1 VTPSWRARGLDRD
14 AACGILG
21 GHGRLAAEGDI
32 MILRAIALFLGGFS
46 LLSFLLGLAVPSFDV
61 NIWWIDV
68 RVLPVWLEVAAL
80 PVFGVSL
87 LAYALFGPLA
97 GWPRWPLILGLSFL
111 AVVAALNTAHFY
123 EQAVRGLIRTDFLI
137 PLSLL
142 VFVPVVMMVPDA
154 WRGRSEPTW
163 RAWRTGRARDRWLA
177 LAVLV
182 LLVLGFPVAQM
193 LCFGSTD
200 YSRPADAIVV
210 FGARAYADGRMS
222 TALHDRTRT
231 AVDLY
236 RSGMAP
242 VLIFSGGPGDGDVH
256 ETEAMRR
263 WALSQGVPDSAIMR
277 DEGGLSTQHTVENT
291 VSRFRKHG
299 FERILAVSQF
309 YHLPRIKLA
318 YLRAG
323 VDVYTVPARPSAP
336 LYGLPWFML
345 REVGGFWYYYLR
357 PLIS

>member
-1 VTPSWRARGLDRD
+1 MVWIETPRVAFFR
-14 AACGILG
+14 
-21 GHGRLAAEGDI
+21 HGRLPADGGI
-32 MILRAIALFLGGFS
+32 MISRAIALFLGVFS
-46 LLSFLLGLAVPSFDV
+46 LLSFVLGLAVPGFDA

-68 RVLPVWLEVAAL
+68 RMLPAWLEAAAL
-80 PVFGVSL
+80 PVAGVSL
-87 LAYALFGPLA
+87 LAHAFFGPLA
-97 GWPRWPLILGLSFL
+97 GWPRWPVTLGLAFL
-111 AVVAALNTAHFY
+111 AAVVVHNTALFY
-123 EQAVRGLIRTDFLI
+123 VLVIRGMIRTSFPV

-142 VFVPVVMMVPDA
+142 VLVPVVMMVHAA
-154 WRGRSEPTW
+154 WRGRP
-163 RAWRTGRARDRWLA
+163 AHPWRTVRARDRWLA
-177 LAVLV
+177 LAALV
-182 LLVLGFPVAQM
+182 LLVVGFPVAQM
-193 LCFGSTD
+193 MCFGSTD

-222 TALHDRTRT
+222 TALYDRTRT

-236 RSGMAP
+236 RAGVAP

-263 WALSQGVPDSAIMR
+263 WARDQGVPESAIMR

-291 VSRFRKHG
+291 VPRFRKHG
-299 FERILAVSQF
+299 FTRILAVSQF

-357 PLIS
+357 PLVS

>member
-1 VTPSWRARGLDRD
+1 
-14 AACGILG
+14 
-21 GHGRLAAEGDI
+21 
-32 MILRAIALFLGGFS
+32 MILRAIALCFGAFS
-46 LLSFLLGLAVPSFDV
+46 LLSFLLGLAVPGFDA
-61 NIWWIDV
+61 NIWWIDLRMLPPWLQV
-68 RVLPVWLEVAAL
+68 AGLPVVS
-80 PVFGVSL
+80 VSL
-87 LAYALFGPLA
+87 LAYALFGPLG
-97 GWPRWPLILGLSFL
+97 GWLRWPVALGLTFL
-111 AVVAALNTAHFY
+111 AAMVVHNLVLFY
-123 EQAVRGLIRTDFLI
+123 VLVVRGLIRVDFPV

-142 VFVPVVMMVPDA
+142 ILVPVAMIVHDA
-154 WRGRSEPTW
+154 WRGR
-163 RAWRTGRARDRWLA
+163 TGRVWRSVRAREQWLA
-177 LAVLV
+177 AGVLG
-182 LLVLGFPVAQM
+182 LFALGFPVAQM
-193 LCFGSTD
+193 LCFGGTD

-236 RSGMAP
+236 RAGLAP

-263 WALSQGVPDSAIMR
+263 YALSQGVPDSAIMR

-291 VSRFRKHG
+291 VSRFRKRG
-299 FERILAVSQF
+299 YARVLAVSQF

-336 LYGLPWFML
+336 LYGLPWFMF

-357 PLIS
+357 PLF

>member
-1 VTPSWRARGLDRD
+1 
-14 AACGILG
+14 
-21 GHGRLAAEGDI
+21 
-32 MILRAIALFLGGFS
+32 MILRAIALFLGVFS
-46 LLSFLLGLAVPSFDV
+46 LLSFLLGLAVPSFDA

-68 RVLPVWLEVAAL
+68 RMLPAWLEVAAL
-80 PVFGVSL
+80 PVVGVSL
-87 LAYALFGPLA
+87 LAYALLGRLA
-97 GWPRWPLILGLSFL
+97 GWLRWPVALGLGFL
-111 AVVAALNTAHFY
+111 AAVVVHNTVLFY
-123 EQAVRGLIRTDFLI
+123 VLVVRGMIRTDFPV

-142 VFVPVVMMVPDA
+142 VLVPVVMMVHDA
-154 WRGRSEPTW
+154 WRGRP
-163 RAWRTGRARDRWLA
+163 AHPWRTVRARERWLA
-177 LAVLV
+177 LAVLA
-182 LLVLGFPVAQM
+182 LLGLAFPVAQM
-193 LCFGSTD
+193 MCFGSTD

-236 RSGMAP
+236 RAGVAP

-263 WALSQGVPDSAIMR
+263 WALTQGVPESAIMR

-299 FERILAVSQF
+299 FERVLAVSQF

-357 PLIS
+357 PLI

>member
-1 VTPSWRARGLDRD
+1 
-14 AACGILG
+14 
-21 GHGRLAAEGDI
+21 
-32 MILRAIALFLGGFS
+32 MILRAIALFFGAFS
-46 LLSFLLGLAVPSFDV
+46 LLSFLLGLAVPRFDA

-68 RVLPVWLEVAAL
+68 RMLPGLDVVAL
-80 PVFGVSL
+80 PVVGLSL
-87 LAYALFGPLA
+87 LAYALFGPPA
-97 GWPRWPLILGLSFL
+97 GWWRWPVVLGLGLL
-111 AVVAALNTAHFY
+111 AAIVVHNTALFY
-123 EQAVRGLIRTDFLI
+123 VLVVRGLIRTDFPV

-142 VFVPVVMMVPDA
+142 FFVPVFMIAHDA
-154 WRGRSEPTW
+154 WCGRARSW
-163 RAWRTGRARDRWLA
+163 RVTRARDRWLA
-177 LAVLV
+177 AGTLG
-182 LLVLGFPVAQM
+182 VLGLAFPLAQM
-193 LCFGSTD
+193 MCFGSTD
-200 YSRPADAIVV
+200 YTRPADAIVV
-210 FGARAYADGRMS
+210 FGARAYADGTMS

-231 AVDLY
+231 AVELY
-236 RSGMAP
+236 RAGVAP

-263 WALSQGVPDSAIMR
+263 FALQQGVPESAIMR

-291 VSRFRKHG
+291 VARFRKHG
-299 FERILAVSQF
+299 FERVLAVSQF

-357 PLIS
+357 PLGA

>member
-1 VTPSWRARGLDRD
+1 
-14 AACGILG
+14 
-21 GHGRLAAEGDI
+21 
-32 MILRAIALFLGGFS
+32 MILRTIALCFGAFS
-46 LLSFLLGLAVPSFDV
+46 LLSFLLGLAVPGFDA

-68 RVLPVWLEVAAL
+68 RMLPAWLQVAAL
-80 PVFGVSL
+80 PVVSVSL
-87 LAYALFGPLA
+87 LAYALLGPPK
-97 GWPRWPLILGLSFL
+97 GWLRWPVVLGLGFL
-111 AVVAALNTAHFY
+111 AAVVLYNLVLFY
-123 EQAVRGLIRTDFLI
+123 VLVVRGLIRVDLPV

-142 VFVPVVMMVPDA
+142 ILVPVVMIVHDAVRAGAERGPAGRA
-154 WRGRSEPTW
+154 WRGM
-163 RAWRTGRARDRWLA
+163 RAREQWLA
-177 LAVLV
+177 VGVLG
-182 LLVLGFPVAQM
+182 LFGLGFPVAQM
-193 LCFGSTD
+193 LCFGATD

-236 RSGMAP
+236 RAGLAP

-263 WALSQGVPDSAIMR
+263 YALGQGVPDSATMR

-299 FERILAVSQF
+299 YARVLAVSQF

-323 VDVYTVPARPSAP
+323 VDVHTVPARPSAT
-336 LYGLPWFML
+336 LYGLPWFMF
-345 REVGGFWYYYLR
+345 REIGGFWYYYLR
-357 PLIS
+357 PLFA

>member
-1 VTPSWRARGLDRD
+1 
-14 AACGILG
+14 
-21 GHGRLAAEGDI
+21 
-32 MILRAIALFLGGFS
+32 MILRAIALFFGAFS
-46 LLSFLLGLAVPSFDV
+46 LLSFLLGLAVPGFDA

-68 RVLPVWLEVAAL
+68 RMLPAGLQVAAL
-80 PVFGVSL
+80 PVVSVSL
-87 LAYALFGPLA
+87 LAYALFGAPA
-97 GWPRWPLILGLSFL
+97 GWLRWPMALGLVFL
-111 AVVAALNTAHFY
+111 AIVVVHNVALFY
-123 EQAVRGLIRTDFLI
+123 VLAVRGLIRTDFPV

-142 VFVPVVMMVPDA
+142 VLVPVVVMAHDA
-154 WRGRSEPTW
+154 VRACLGHGHAS
-163 RAWRTGRARDRWLA
+163 RAWRSVRAREQWLA
-177 LAVLV
+177 VG
-182 LLVLGFPVAQM
+182 VLGLLAMAFPVAQM
-193 LCFGSTD
+193 MCFGSTD

-210 FGARAYADGRMS
+210 FGARAYADGSMS

-236 RSGMAP
+236 RAGVAP

-263 WALSQGVPDSAIMR
+263 WALAQGVPDSAIMR

-299 FERILAVSQF
+299 FERVLAVSQF

-323 VDVYTVPARPSAP
+323 VDVHTVPARPSAP
-336 LYGLPWFML
+336 LYGTPWFML

-357 PLIS
+357 PLFS

>member
-1 VTPSWRARGLDRD
+1 MADRGS
-14 AACGILG
+14 
-21 GHGRLAAEGDI
+21 I
-32 MILRAIALFLGGFS
+32 MILRAIALFFGAFS
-46 LLSFLLGLAVPSFDV
+46 LLSFLLGLAVPSFDA
-61 NIWWIDV
+61 NIWWIDL
-68 RVLPVWLEVAAL
+68 RMLPAGLELAAL
-80 PVFGVSL
+80 PAAGASL
-87 LAYALFGPLA
+87 LAYALLGPPG
-97 GWPRWPLILGLSFL
+97 GWLRWPVALGLAFL
-111 AVVAALNTAHFY
+111 AAVVAHNTVLYYALV
-123 EQAVRGLIRTDFLI
+123 VRGLIRTDFPV

-142 VFVPVVMMVPDA
+142 ILVPAVMIAFDA
-154 WRGRSEPTW
+154 WRGDPVPMSMSRP
-163 RAWRTGRARDRWLA
+163 ARARDQWLA
-177 LAVLV
+177 AGALI

-222 TALHDRTRT
+222 TALYDRTRT

-236 RSGMAP
+236 QAGLAP

-263 WALSQGVPDSAIMR
+263 WAVAQGVPDSAIMR

-291 VSRFRKHG
+291 VARFQKHG
-299 FERILAVSQF
+299 YERVLAVSQF

-345 REVGGFWYYYLR
+345 REVGGFWFYYLR
-357 PLIS
+357 PLFS

>member
-1 VTPSWRARGLDRD
+1 
-14 AACGILG
+14 
-21 GHGRLAAEGDI
+21 
-32 MILRAIALFLGGFS
+32 MILRAIALCFGAFS
-46 LLSFLLGLAVPSFDV
+46 LLSFLLGLAVPGFDA

-68 RVLPVWLEVAAL
+68 RMLPAWLQVAAL
-80 PVFGVSL
+80 PAVSVSL
-87 LAYALFGPLA
+87 LAYALFGPLG
-97 GWPRWPLILGLSFL
+97 GWRRWPVALGLGFL
-111 AVVAALNTAHFY
+111 AAVVAHNLVLFYALV
-123 EQAVRGLIRTDFLI
+123 VRGLIRVDFPV

-142 VFVPVVMMVPDA
+142 IIVPVVMIVHDA
-154 WRGRSEPTW
+154 CRGRIG
-163 RAWRTGRARDRWLA
+163 RAWRSARAREQWLA
-177 LAVLV
+177 AGVLG
-182 LLVLGFPVAQM
+182 LFGLGFPVAQM
-193 LCFGSTD
+193 LCFGATD

-236 RSGMAP
+236 RAGLAP

-263 WALSQGVPDSAIMR
+263 YALAQGVPDSAIMR
-277 DEGGLSTQHTVENT
+277 DERGLSTQHTVENT

-299 FERILAVSQF
+299 YARVLAVSQF

-336 LYGLPWFML
+336 LYGLPWFMF
-345 REVGGFWYYYLR
+345 REIGGFWYYYLR
-357 PLIS
+357 PLFS

>member
-1 VTPSWRARGLDRD
+1 
-14 AACGILG
+14 
-21 GHGRLAAEGDI
+21 
-32 MILRAIALFLGGFS
+32 MILRAIALFFGAFS
-46 LLSFLLGLAVPSFDV
+46 LLSFLLGLAVPGFDANV
-61 NIWWIDV
+61 WWIDV
-68 RVLPVWLEVAAL
+68 RMLPAWLEVAAL
-80 PVFGVSL
+80 PVVSVSL
-87 LAYALFGPLA
+87 LAYALFGSPA
-97 GWPRWPLILGLSFL
+97 GWPRWPLALGLVFL
-111 AVVAALNTAHFY
+111 ALVVVHNVALFY
-123 EQAVRGLIRTDFLI
+123 VLAVRGLIRTDFPV

-142 VFVPVVMMVPDA
+142 VLVPVVMMANDA
-154 WRGRSEPTW
+154 VRACVGHDQPG
-163 RAWRTGRARDRWLA
+163 RAWRSVRAREQWLA
-177 LAVLV
+177 VGVLGLLA
-182 LLVLGFPVAQM
+182 LGFPVAQM
-193 LCFGSTD
+193 MCFGSTD

-210 FGARAYADGRMS
+210 FGARAYADGSMS

-236 RSGMAP
+236 RAGVAP

-263 WALSQGVPDSAIMR
+263 WAVAQGVPDSAIMR

-345 REVGGFWYYYLR
+345 REIGGFWYYYLR
-357 PLIS
+357 PLFA